1 MTSVPHSL
9 RDLFAGNRTDVGCLV
24 RAYVRLWLF
33 DRWLG
38 QIWRH
43 SGGMSGGNSGSLGFG
58 IGVVGIQTSSLMAQP
73 MLGCVCSTS
82 REVWRD
88 RLVP

>member
-9 RDLFAGNRTDVGCLV
+9 RDLFAGHRTDVGSGSSIGGSG
-24 RAYVRLWLF
+24 R
-33 DRWLG
+33 
-38 QIWRH
+38 
-43 SGGMSGGNSGSLGFG
+43 SGGTSGGISGGNSGSLGFG

-73 MLGCVCSTS
+73 ILGCVCSTS

-88 RLVP
+88 RSVL